1 MNREDLL
8 ALCRLYVRRRG
19 LVAADPQVEAE
30 PPARQIVDSY
40 RQAEITANERD
51 SLIAFV
57 RGVDPRHED
66 DVDASAFEDLDVDTL
81 HPEPEIDP
89 DVLELEYHARG
100 NRR

>member
-19 LVAADPQVEAE
+19 FVAVDRQAVDE
-30 PPARQIVDSY
+30 PPAREIVDSY

-51 SLIAFV
+51 SLIAYV

-66 DVDASAFEDLDVDTL
+66 DVDTAAFDDLDVDTL
-81 HPEPEIDP
+81 HPEADVDP
-89 DVLELEYHARG
+89 DELELEFQARA
-100 NRR
+100 RRR

>member
-66 DVDASAFEDLDVDTL
+66 DADTAAFDDLDVDML
-81 HPEPEIDP
+81 DPEPDVDP
-89 DVLELEYHARG
+89 DVLELEYQARA
-100 NRR
+100 RHR

>member
-19 LVAADPQVEAE
+19 FVAVDRQAADE
-30 PPARQIVDSY
+30 PPAREIVDSY

-51 SLIAFV
+51 SLIAYV

-66 DVDASAFEDLDVDTL
+66 DVDTAAFDDLDVDTL
-81 HPEPEIDP
+81 HPEADVDP
-89 DVLELEYHARG
+89 DELELEYQARA
-100 NRR
+100 RRR

>member
-19 LVAADPQVEAE
+19 LLAVEPQSAEE
-30 PPARQIVDSY
+30 PPAREIVDSY

-57 RGVDPRHED
+57 RGVDPRDED
-66 DVDASAFEDLDVDTL
+66 DVDAAAFEDLDLDTL
-81 HPEPEIDP
+81 HPETDVDP
-89 DVLELEYHARG
+89 DDLEMEYQARA
-100 NRR
+100 RRR

>member
-19 LVAADPQVEAE
+19 FVAVEQQAVEE
-30 PPARQIVDSY
+30 PPAREIVDSY

-66 DVDASAFEDLDVDTL
+66 DADTAAFDDLDVDML
-81 HPEPEIDP
+81 DPEPDVDP
-89 DVLELEYHARG
+89 DVLELEYQARA
-100 NRR
+100 RHR